1 MTDERIRDRYF
12 KMKVAFN
19 NRLLD
24 KTNALEKYKNKL
36 PWVIINNDEGQLLT
50 IEFAE
55 ALKELITTEKKYI
68 I

>member
-1 MTDERIRDRYF
+1 
-12 KMKVAFN
+12 MKVAFN

-55 ALKELITTEKKYI
+55 ALKELINTEKNI
-68 I
+68 